1 MTQWYLGGLGGNPP
15 REGVWGYPPKRPP
28 EKRKLSATRVA
39 GKFGRLKKEQG
50 GKKVPSTMAFWKF
63 EWGCHRVA
71 GKFGRLKKDTVV
83 SKQQR
88 DDQHAQIVSLTT
100 FRKQF

>member
-39 GKFGRLKKEQG
+39 GKFGRLKKEPG
-50 GKKVPSTMAFWKF
+50 GQKVPSTQVWAKLASRLHAVWS
-63 EWGCHRVA
+63 VLPPLITA
-71 GKFGRLKKDTVV
+71 G
-83 SKQQR
+83 
-88 DDQHAQIVSLTT
+88 
-100 FRKQF
+100 